1 MNEYNLNKPKFYL
14 RYADDILAAFD
25 NERDLLTLSA
35 PIPDEGK
42 KISLTL
48 IFTLLWGALKGFM
61 KAFKAFNS
69 FKFTNYFPYKDSILD
84 DLESFLVYKFTCA
97 SFSSSSIGETCRH
110 FKTGTEEYIK
120 KDGRSHISEHLHSTA
135 TCLDLDNSLSFKV
148 IDKAI
153 SKFDLKNTISLQKI
167 FFSRLIKSRKLM
179 EASLGTC
186 QTSDGT
192 IRQKWLT
199 TRNH

>member
-1 MNEYNLNKPKFYL
+1 ME
-14 RYADDILAAFD
+14 
-25 NERDLLTLSA
+25 
-35 PIPDEGK
+35 
-42 KISLTL
+42 
-48 IFTLLWGALKGFM
+48 
-61 KAFKAFNS
+61 AFKAFNS
-69 FKFTNYFPYKDSILD
+69 FKFTNYFSYKDPILD

-97 SFSSSSIGETCRH
+97 SCSSSSIGETCRH

-120 KDGRSHISEHLHSTA
+120 KDNRSQISEHLHSTA

-153 SKFDLKNTISLQKI
+153 SKFDLKNTISLQNI
-167 FFSRLIKSRKLM
+167 FFSRLIKCGKLM
-179 EASLGTC
+179 EASLGPC

-199 TRNH
+199 TRNHWHFCKKFHHRCLKDC